1 MRYFAQGRSDNSIL
15 GGTGH
20 WPVPAGYQPAGL
32 LGGKLPPKTGW

>member
-1 MRYFAQGRSDNSIL
+1 MRCRGKIRSENPIV

-32 LGGKLPPKTGW
+32 LGGKLPPKTG